1 MKTIQNFPQ
10 ITKKDF
16 PLLSKNSKTKIKSMQ
31 ITKKDEQI
39 STYTKIDFDG
49 PNGFLDQIN
58 KSLADDKSCLL
69 YTSPSPRDGL
79 LSRMPSSA

>member
-1 MKTIQNFPQ
+1 
-10 ITKKDF
+10 
-16 PLLSKNSKTKIKSMQ
+16 MQ

-69 YTSPSPRDGL
+69 YTSPSPRDL
-79 LSRMPSSA
+79 ARSRMPSSA